1 MTRIDIK
8 LRKKGNIIE
17 ISDGS
22 AWHPTTLAPDMK
34 LTNRSI
40 PDVKSLLDSYLD
52 ADFLNN
58 SEWSL
63 RMSEQRKIGAALR
76 KSVFGEREVDVG
88 GHLRFVPVRDPD
100 DPDGSDE
107 FIEFIARIPWSMLTR
122 TNDPDK
128 GFLAF
133 GLAKPVAITVDAA
146 PLLGERPAWHAVRQ
160 PSAPRLLLVMP
171 EVKHKRVRENTGAA
185 QHRESLLKVLKPHYQ
200 ACSSPDNIKC
210 VRTFAEYRHALI
222 EDPWNPEIIYFYGH
236 GSSTGK
242 GTMFQ
247 FEDEAG
253 KQVWHGID
261 ELIFGLDEIV
271 AFTRS
276 PPLIWFNACLGAAA
290 NQDSAL
296 RQFAKTASCVVAMRT
311 VVRVDASQLL
321 AEKALK
327 SIVIDG
333 FSPPVA
339 IRETL
344 SKCPADWMRSG
355 HWASIAV
362 AEQYI
367 DWTAVGDTKDTAGAN
382 DAVGDFPSR
391 VDRREALEDIS
402 ELFAESFGDT
412 VGSSDP
418 TVLLWAGSDDERPVQ
433 FAERTR
439 DVITEK
445 FQGLR
450 PIYIDV
456 DLQQGVRP
464 GPIDELK
471 AQLRAAIMIGLD
483 NGSLTERA
491 TIADIISALARV
503 SPGQRSVLT
512 FFHGPLTAR
521 HAGLVHIYIELWKTI
536 CQELSIAR
544 NPIKIAVAFGFV
556 SELSEP
562 LVLPKGRDAIR
573 LGAVPP
579 AEIRT
584 HLSRYRLL
592 YGVGITELEEKTAA
606 IQQQTDGVFSR
617 LVDTLRELANF
628 KTIKRGGDI
637 NGGL

>member
-8 LRKKGNIIE
+8 LRKNAGIIE
-17 ISDGS
+17 IWDGS
-22 AWHPTTLAPDMK
+22 SWLPTTLAPDMK
-34 LTNRSI
+34 LANRLI

-52 ADFLNN
+52 ADFLTN
-58 SEWSL
+58 SEWDL
-63 RMSEQRKIGAALR
+63 RVSEQRKIGAALR
-76 KSVFGEREVDVG
+76 KSIFGERQVDVG
-88 GHLRFVPVRDPD
+88 NHLRFVPVRNPTDPED
-100 DPDGSDE
+100 DA
-107 FIEFIARIPWSMLTR
+107 FIEFLSRIPWTMLTR
-122 TNDPDK
+122 TNDPGN

-146 PLLGERPAWHAVRQ
+146 PLVGERPAWQAVRL
-160 PSAPRLLLVMP
+160 PTAPRLLLVMP
-171 EVKHKRVRENTGAA
+171 EVRHRRVRENTGAA
-185 QHRESLLKVLKPHYQ
+185 QHRDSLLRILKPHYEG
-200 ACSSPDNIKC
+200 CGHPDHIKC
-210 VRTFAEYRHALI
+210 VRTFSEYRDALI
-222 EDPWNPEIIYFYGH
+222 ENPWYPEIIYFYGH
-236 GSSTGK
+236 GASAGK

-253 KQVWHGID
+253 REAWHGID

-271 AFTRS
+271 AFTHR

-290 NQDSAL
+290 SQESAL
-296 RQFAKTASCVVAMRT
+296 REFSKTASCVVAMRT

-327 SIVIDG
+327 AIIIDG

-344 SKCPADWMRSG
+344 SKCPSDWMRSG

-362 AEQYI
+362 AEQYV

-391 VDRREALEDIS
+391 VDRREALEDIT
-402 ELFAESFGDT
+402 ELLASSFVDSLA
-412 VGSSDP
+412 VSDP
-418 TVLLWAGSDDERPVQ
+418 TVLLWAGSDQERPVQ

-445 FQGLR
+445 FQGFR

-464 GPIDELK
+464 GSIDELK
-471 AQLRAAIMIGLD
+471 VQLRAAIMIGLD
-483 NGSLTERA
+483 NGSMTKHA
-491 TIADIISALARV
+491 TNAEIMAALGRV
-503 SPGQRSVLT
+503 SPGQRGVLT

-536 CQELSIAR
+536 CRELSLAR
-544 NPIKIAVAFGFV
+544 NPTKIALAFGFV
-556 SELSEP
+556 SELNEP

-573 LGAVPP
+573 LGAVAP

-592 YGVGITELEEKTAA
+592 YGVDLTELDDKTAL
-606 IQQQTDGVFSR
+606 IHRTTDGVFSR
-617 LVDTLRELANF
+617 LVDTLRDLAGF
-628 KTIKRGGDI
+628 KTIRKEGEI